1 MSNRTQRQLTSGR
14 ISDALDVPPYLVV
27 CQNGSFYAFEVN
39 GRYPTAVTIPGIGL
53 VYAKH
58 FKNWAGRPLPTQAD
72 TADFRDL
79 EPSPALLVAMLE
91 AQGR

>member
-14 ISDALDVPPYLVV
+14 ISDNLDAPPHPVV

-39 GRYPTAVTIPGIGL
+39 DRYPTAVTIPGIGL

-79 EPSPALLVAMLE
+79 EPSPEMWAVLME

>member
-1 MSNRTQRQLTSGR
+1 MNHTKRQLASAR
-14 ISDALDVPPYLVV
+14 AADALNVPPYPVV

-39 GRYPTAVTIPGIGL
+39 GRYPTVVTVPGLGQ

-58 FKNWAGRPLPTQAD
+58 FRNWAGRPLPAQAD

-79 EPSPALLVAMLE
+79 EPSPEMWAVLMEVK
-91 AQGR
+91 GR

>member
-1 MSNRTQRQLTSGR
+1 MPRKRSLAAN
-14 ISDALDVPPYLVV
+14 ISDALDAPPHPVV

-39 GRYPTAVTIPGIGL
+39 GRYPTAVTIPGIGR

-58 FKNWAGRPLPTQAD
+58 FKQWAGRPLPTQAD